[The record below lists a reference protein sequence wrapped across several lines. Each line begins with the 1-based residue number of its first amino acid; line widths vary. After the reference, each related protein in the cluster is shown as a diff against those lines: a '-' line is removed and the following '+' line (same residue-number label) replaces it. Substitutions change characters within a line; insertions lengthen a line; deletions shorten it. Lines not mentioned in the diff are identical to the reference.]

1 MRMGGFF
8 MNERDKVTNELDD
21 LLENPFGNI
30 TVDTQEL
37 QIQDNQHDSKDL
49 LDQIGGEKPKR
60 LIDTLPE
67 TDQRR
72 AIQLAEQIDPFN
84 QSSITLYGTQAQ
96 AKLSNFSSSMLD
108 HVKSGNIGEIGEII
122 SDLMKKLDQ
131 VNPDELQV
139 EKRGFISRMFG
150 KVSRSV
156 NEILT
161 KYQKTGAQIDRIT
174 VRLEHC
180 KNSLISDN
188 TLLEQLYNKNKE
200 YFQALNIYIAA
211 GEVKLEEIRTTH
223 IPELQRKAQATD
235 DQMAYQEVNDMI
247 QFADRLEKRLH
258 DLKLSRQ
265 ITIQSAPQI
274 RMIQNTNQTLV
285 EKIQTSVTTAI
296 PLWKNQIAIALTLLR
311 QRKAVEAQ
319 KQVSQTT
326 NDLLLKNADLL
337 KTNSIEV
344 AKENERGIVDI
355 ETLKKTQE
363 NLVSTLEETLRIQAE
378 GRAKR
383 HQAEQELLSMED
395 QLKQKLLEIRG

>member
-1 MRMGGFF
+1 MVEKEKLTG
-8 MNERDKVTNELDD
+8 DIDD
-21 LLENPFGNI
+21 LLANPFGDLSKESAENK
-30 TVDTQEL
+30 QEL
-37 QIQDNQHDSKDL
+37 QEAGKQMGMDL
-49 LDQIGGEKPKR
+49 FNKVGETKPKK
-60 LIDTLPE
+60 IIETLPDE
-67 TDQRR
+67 DKQR
-72 AIQLAEQIDPFN
+72 AYQLANQIDPKN
-84 QSSITLYGTQAQ
+84 QTSISLYGTQAQ
-96 AKLSNFSSSMLD
+96 SKLMNFSSTMLD

-122 SDLMKKLDQ
+122 TDLMKKLDQ

-139 EKRGFISRMFG
+139 EKRNIFSRMFG
-150 KVSRSV
+150 KMSRSV
-156 NEILT
+156 NEILVR
-161 KYQKTGAQIDRIT
+161 YQKTGAQIDRIT

-180 KNSLISDN
+180 KNTLIKDN
-188 TLLEQLYNKNKE
+188 TLLDQMYEKNKE

-211 GEVKLEEIRTTH
+211 GEVKLEELHTKL
-223 IPELQRKAQATD
+223 IPELKRKAEQSG

-274 RMIQNTNQTLV
+274 RMIQNTNQTLM
-285 EKIQTSVTTAI
+285 EKIQTSITTAI

-326 NDLLLKNADLL
+326 NDLLLKNSEML

-383 HQAEQELLSMED
+383 HQAEQELVTMEE
-395 QLKQKLLEIRG
+395 QLKQKLLEIREN